1 MAETGLITTE
11 DRRLT
16 AAEFQGLAELPP
28 EAEWFANIKVEK
40 TRKAYGI
47 DVRQFRDFVGITQ
60 VEEFRLVTRAHV
72 IAWRDDIMK
81 RDPKPSTLRRKLSAL
96 SSLYRSL
103 CNKNAVADNPVM
115 GVERPKAN
123 NNEGVTPALADW
135 QVVKLLETPPVEKK
149 GKKRNPSDAEEPGTP
164 YLKGVR
170 DRAILAVFV
179 YHALREEELCKL
191 QVQDYHR
198 RTGIFHFE
206 VNGKGGK
213 KRFIPV
219 APIAQRLLDAYLELA
234 GHRKELHA
242 PLFRPVKNNTTGD
255 LWKPLNPSS
264 VYQDIVMFWVS
275 SSSREVRS
283 RV

>member
-1 MAETGLITTE
+1 MAENGLITRE

-16 AAEFQGLAELPP
+16 AAEFQGLAEIPP
-28 EAEWFANIKVEK
+28 EAEWFANLKNKK
-40 TRKAYGI
+40 TKKAYGI

-96 SSLYRSL
+96 SSLYRAL

-149 GKKRNPSDAEEPGTP
+149 RKKR
-164 YLKGVR
+164 KR
-170 DRAILAVFV
+170 
-179 YHALREEELCKL
+179 
-191 QVQDYHR
+191 
-198 RTGIFHFE
+198 
-206 VNGKGGK
+206 GKSKKK
-213 KRFIPV
+213 KR
-219 APIAQRLLDAYLELA
+219 EKKK
-234 GHRKELHA
+234 RKKDK
-242 PLFRPVKNNTTGD
+242 RKKGKNKKGKNKKGE
-255 LWKPLNPSS
+255 K
-264 VYQDIVMFWVS
+264 
-275 SSSREVRS
+275 RK
-283 RV
+283 